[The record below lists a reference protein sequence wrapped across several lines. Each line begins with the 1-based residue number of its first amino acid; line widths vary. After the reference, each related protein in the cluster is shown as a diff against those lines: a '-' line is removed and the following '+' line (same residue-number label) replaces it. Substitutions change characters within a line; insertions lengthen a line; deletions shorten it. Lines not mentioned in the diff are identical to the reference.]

1 MQVCCC
7 VQGTNEAIFVLAPVL
22 LLLNQDPLLCRGL
35 TPERRYFPPVCA
47 TTLYLAA
54 NAVTAAIMKHSMSS
68 QRGSSAEADNRIG
81 TWYLIWSLTLVLAT
95 LPNLLIF
102 LRVSLPAQN
111 TGEELMFI
119 SKHFTR

>member
-35 TPERRYFPPVCA
+35 TPDRRYFPPVCA
-47 TTLYLAA
+47 ATLFLAA
-54 NAVTAAIMKHSMSS
+54 NAAAAAIMKRSASL
-68 QRGSSAEADNRIG
+68 QPVPSAEGNEQL
-81 TWYLIWSLTLVLAT
+81 TLWYLLRSLALLLAT

-102 LRVSLPAQN
+102 LRVSL
-111 TGEELMFI
+111 T
-119 SKHFTR
+119 H